1 MRADAEQVV
10 GPADFAG
17 GVAGDGQRQ
26 VVGVNPRAVVGD
38 ADQLGPPFEDVDFDA
53 GGERIEAVFQ
63 QLLDDAPRTLDH
75 FAGGNLIDDE
85 GLERLN
91 PRHVTGRLMVSGQS
105 GPAEDRGRGQSLLSR
120 GSRKHFVR
128 RVRGTSDK

>member
-1 MRADAEQVV
+1 MDS
-10 GPADFAG
+10 
-17 GVAGDGQRQ
+17 
-26 VVGVNPRAVVGD
+26 RAVVGD
-38 ADQLGPPFEDVDFDA
+38 ADQLGPTFEDVDFDA
-53 GGERIEAVFQ
+53 GGQCVEAVLEEF
-63 QLLDDAPRTLDH
+63 LNDASRTLDH
-75 FAGGNLIDDE
+75 FAGGNLINDE

-105 GPAEDRGRGQSLLSR
+105 GPAIVPGAWQSLLSR